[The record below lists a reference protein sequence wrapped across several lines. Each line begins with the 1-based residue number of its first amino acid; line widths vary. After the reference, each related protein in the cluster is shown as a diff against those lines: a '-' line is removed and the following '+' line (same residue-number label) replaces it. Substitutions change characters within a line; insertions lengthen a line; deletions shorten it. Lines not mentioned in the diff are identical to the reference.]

1 MSIRAEHLTH
11 LYSPGTAFE
20 SFALNDVSFEIPSG
34 SFVAVIGH
42 TGSGKSTLVQH
53 LNGLYKPTSG
63 TVYFN
68 GEDIFAEGYD
78 LKKLRTKVGLVF
90 QYPEYQLFEENVI
103 KDVMFGPLNMGLSK
117 EEAEEKAKKALRQV
131 RMSEDLFERS
141 PFDLSGGQK
150 RRVAIAGV
158 LAMDPEVL
166 ILDEPTAG
174 LDPRGRNYILGM
186 LEELHKERGITI
198 ILVSHSMDDVAE
210 CADLLMV
217 LKDAELKF
225 FDKPKEVFK
234 NVDELESYGLAVPEI
249 TYLAKELIEAGLDMD
264 PTVSTVEEAKRELL
278 RVLKRK

>member
-186 LEELHKERGITI
+186 LEELHRERGITI

>member
-117 EEAEEKAKKALRQV
+117 EEAEKKAKKALRQV
-131 RMSEDLFERS
+131 RMSGDLFERS

-186 LEELHKERGITI
+186 LEELHRERGITI

-264 PTVSTVEEAKRELL
+264 PTASTVEEAKRELL

>member
-117 EEAEEKAKKALRQV
+117 EEAEKKAKKALRQV
-131 RMSEDLFERS
+131 RMSEDLFERN

-186 LEELHKERGITI
+186 LEELHRERGITI

>member
-117 EEAEEKAKKALRQV
+117 EEAEKKAKKALRQV

-186 LEELHKERGITI
+186 LEELHRERGITI

-264 PTVSTVEEAKRELL
+264 PTASTVEEAKRELL